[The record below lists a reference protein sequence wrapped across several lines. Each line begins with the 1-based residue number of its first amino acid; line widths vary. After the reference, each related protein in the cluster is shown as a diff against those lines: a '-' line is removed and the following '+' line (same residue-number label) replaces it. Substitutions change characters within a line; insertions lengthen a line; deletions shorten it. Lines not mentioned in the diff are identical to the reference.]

1 MGQKVNPIGL
11 RVGVNKD
18 WEANWFAEKKDFG
31 TLLNKDDK
39 IRKYLA
45 SKMKDAAVASVVIE
59 RTAKRTDVKI
69 YTARPGIIIGQ
80 GGKDIENLRNELK
93 REVNSMLPDNMVADI
108 KAQEV
113 TPKKVV
119 NNNISVIHEK
129 NKKSIVPIIAS
140 CVASVIICLAVFLP
154 IAIQNEKDYKN
165 YVANQREQQ
174 QIEQQI
180 EESDNK

>member
-1 MGQKVNPIGL
+1 MKRRFI
-11 RVGVNKD
+11 KD
-18 WEANWFAEKKDFG
+18 
-31 TLLNKDDK
+31 
-39 IRKYLA
+39 
-45 SKMKDAAVASVVIE
+45 
-59 RTAKRTDVKI
+59 
-69 YTARPGIIIGQ
+69 
-80 GGKDIENLRNELK
+80 ELK
-93 REVNSMLPDNMVADI
+93 REVNSMLPDNMVADV